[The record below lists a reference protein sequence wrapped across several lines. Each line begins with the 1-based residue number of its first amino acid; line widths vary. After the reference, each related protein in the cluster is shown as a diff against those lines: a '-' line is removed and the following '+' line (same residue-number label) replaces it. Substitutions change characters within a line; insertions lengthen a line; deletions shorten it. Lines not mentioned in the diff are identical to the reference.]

1 MTVGV
6 GVEGPSDRDF
16 WDKVLHKHFP
26 VVRFDVRNMKNK
38 ERLISQSIALL
49 EQFRSLQYTAGF
61 VILDRDKDPC
71 TSAVLK
77 RFDDAVIYEAKQPLN
92 NRYFFI
98 CTAIRGLEAWFL
110 ADPFAVNELLPK
122 ANYSAPGETAELSP
136 KSVLT
141 KLWRTQFG
149 PSASPNKIGFAR
161 LMALKFDPNIA
172 RRNSKSFNYFW
183 TLINKTAGSTD

>member
-61 VILDRDKDPC
+61 VILDRDKDPPAQC
-71 TSAVLK
+71 
-77 RFDDAVIYEAKQPLN
+77 
-92 NRYFFI
+92 
-98 CTAIRGLEAWFL
+98 
-110 ADPFAVNELLPK
+110 
-122 ANYSAPGETAELSP
+122 
-136 KSVLT
+136 
-141 KLWRTQFG
+141 
-149 PSASPNKIGFAR
+149 
-161 LMALKFDPNIA
+161 
-172 RRNSKSFNYFW
+172 
-183 TLINKTAGSTD
+183 